1 MITSISN
8 ASVKHVAALGRA
20 KGRREQ
26 DAFVVEG
33 PKMVSE
39 IPEGD
44 LLKLYVSEEFD
55 RERYASLLHGRSYEM
70 VSARVFR
77 EMSDTQT
84 PQGILAV
91 ARMRHISLEELVC
104 AGADGN
110 AFILLLEDIQDP
122 GNLGTILRTAE
133 GAGVTGIVMSEG
145 CADIYNP
152 KVVRST
158 MGAIFRV
165 PFFCTADFHGAVER
179 VRERC
184 KVYAAHLKGEYAYDR
199 GDYAKDTAFLIGN
212 EAKGLREDTASLADT
227 WVRIPMMGKVESLN
241 AAVAASILMY
251 ELYRQRRAAE

>member
-8 ASVKHVAALGRA
+8 ASVKLVAALGRA

-26 DAFVVEG
+26 DAFLVEG

-44 LLKLYVSEEFD
+44 LMKLYVSEEFD
-55 RERYASLLHGRSYEM
+55 RERYASLLQGRSYEM
-70 VSARVFR
+70 ASARVFR

-91 ARMRHISLEELVC
+91 VRKRHISLEKLVC
-104 AGADGN
+104 ADAAGKAH
-110 AFILLLEDIQDP
+110 ILLLEDIQDP

-165 PFFCTADFHGAVER
+165 PFFCAGNFCGAVEK

-184 KVYAAHLKGEYAYDR
+184 KVYAAHLEGEYAYDR
-199 GDYAKDTAFLIGN
+199 GDYMTNTAFLIGN
-212 EAKGLREDTASLADT
+212 EAKGLRKDTAALADT
-227 WVRIPMMGKVESLN
+227 WIRIPMMGKVESLN

-251 ELYRQRRAAE
+251 ELFRQRRAKM